1 MTLGLRPEHMTE
13 THDVE
18 KPGVARITIP
28 VDVVEPMGMET
39 MVHFLVD
46 GTAMTAR
53 VDPAT
58 RAVPGEN
65 LPLAV
70 DMNQMHL
77 IDNETHKV
85 V

>member
-1 MTLGLRPEHMTE
+1 
-13 THDVE
+13 
-18 KPGVARITIP
+18 
-28 VDVVEPMGMET
+28 MET

-46 GTAMTAR
+46 GTEMTAR
-53 VDPAT
+53 IDPNVHA
-58 RAVPGEN
+58 APGET

-77 IDNETHKV
+77 IDNDSNRV